1 MPRTQSRYADAI
13 TSRPIIAISVPSML
27 TVGQLAYLFL
37 KSRNERSAQPL
48 SRSKLLEANMKN
60 RFERAGVTDAFA
72 NLLSE
77 LKHDLRDAAKSK
89 SVDARESLAT
99 VLDDV
104 ADKVRYNARRASSH
118 LRHSNSHTH
127 HNGSN
132 NLGKVALVLGVAG
145 LVGVL
150 FAAGAS
156 HDETTQPNA

>member
-1 MPRTQSRYADAI
+1 MSKDHSYQSRVSAA
-13 TSRPIIAISVPSML
+13 RPLIAISVPSLL
-27 TVGQLAYLFL
+27 TLGQIAYLFV
-37 KSRNERSAQPL
+37 KSRNDTTRQPFM
-48 SRSKLLEANMKN
+48 RSKLSEANMKN

-77 LKHDLRDAAKSK
+77 LKHDLRDAAKTK

-104 ADKVRYNARRASSH
+104 ADKVRTNARRASSH
-118 LRHSNSHTH
+118 LRHSHHTTH
-127 HNGSN
+127 EGGS

-156 HDETTQPNA
+156 NDETPQSNT

>member
-1 MPRTQSRYADAI
+1 MPKSYSPDAHAM
-13 TSRPIIAISVPSML
+13 TSRPIIAISVPSLL
-27 TVGQLAYLFL
+27 TAGRLAYLFL
-37 KSRNERSAQPL
+37 KSRNERSGHPL
-48 SRSKLLEANMKN
+48 MRSKVLEANMKN
-60 RFERAGVTDAFA
+60 RFERAGMNDAFA

-77 LKHDLRDAAKSK
+77 LKHDLRNAAKTK

-104 ADKVRYNARRASSH
+104 ADKVRTNTRRASSH
-118 LRHSNSHTH
+118 LRHSNHHSHD
-127 HNGSN
+127 NGS

-156 HDETTQPNA
+156 HDETPQSNA

>member
-1 MPRTQSRYADAI
+1 MPRSPSFQSHAI
-13 TSRPIIAISVPSML
+13 ASRPIIAISIPSL
-27 TVGQLAYLFL
+27 FTAGQLAYLFL
-37 KSRNERSAQPL
+37 KARNERSPNL
-48 SRSKLLEANMKN
+48 LMGSKLSEANMKN

-72 NLLSE
+72 NLVSE

-104 ADKVRYNARRASSH
+104 ADKVRTNARRASSH
-118 LRHSNSHTH
+118 LRHSNQQTH
-127 HNGSN
+127 DGGSS
-132 NLGKVALVLGVAG
+132 LGKVALVLGVAG

-156 HDETTQPNA
+156 HDETPQSNS